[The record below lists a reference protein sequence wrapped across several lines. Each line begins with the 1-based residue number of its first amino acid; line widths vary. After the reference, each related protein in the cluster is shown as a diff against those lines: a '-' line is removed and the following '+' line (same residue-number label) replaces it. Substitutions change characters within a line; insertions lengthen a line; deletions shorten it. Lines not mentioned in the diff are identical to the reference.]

1 MKMRRKTA
9 LVVLVLWVFAITSA
23 IAEMT
28 IVEIQPR
35 RYEHIRSVYANITIS
50 GGVATVEGK
59 ANAGSDV
66 RVVITVQ
73 LQRKDGNEWTSLGTW
88 SGGSSASGSKSIS
101 RGNQYRAYV
110 TARAYIGDSL
120 VETVYKASSA
130 KSY

>member
-73 LQRKDGNEWTSLGTW
+73 LQRKDGNEWTTLGTW
-88 SGGSSASGSKSIS
+88 SGGSSASGSKSVG
-101 RGNQYRAYV
+101 RGYQYRAYV
-110 TARAYIGDSL
+110 TAKAYIGDNL
-120 VETVYKASSA
+120 AETVYKGSSS
-130 KSY
+130 KYY